1 MAEGNIKR
9 SETKSLIFYHRA
21 HITFSNT
28 KCHFCAFG
36 FVFIILSLVVFFLF
50 EDITLQMNLFAK
62 NVLSHYFTAGNI
74 EISGRPF
81 LYQTVYILDMPG
93 KYPSPVFSFVLFML
107 SLAVIFFIN
116 KTRLIKPIVI
126 WGIYVSIINFI
137 AAAFFILWPDM
148 FPYGVKAFSELYIKA
163 QVVIWLFVPMLMG
176 AALSSLPS
184 NVFSKIG
191 IAFSALLYS
200 LVFGIVRYVVFL
212 YALAKFSFVFMPI
225 MFFIFGPLMDFVY
238 MVTIYSLHVSCF
250 ANKIGKDLRIW
261 KWLS

>member
-1 MAEGNIKR
+1 M
-9 SETKSLIFYHRA
+9 
-21 HITFSNT
+21 
-28 KCHFCAFG
+28 
-36 FVFIILSLVVFFLF
+36 F
-50 EDITLQMNLFAK
+50 EDITLHMNLFAK

-74 EISGRPF
+74 EISGKPF
-81 LYQTVYILDMPG
+81 IFQTVYVLDMPG
-93 KYPSPVFSFVLFML
+93 KYPSPVFSFSLFML
-107 SLAVIFFIN
+107 SLAVIFLID
-116 KTRLIKPIVI
+116 KMRLIKPIVI

-137 AAAFFILWPDM
+137 AATFFILWPDM

-191 IAFSALLYS
+191 VSALTLIYS
-200 LVFGIVRYVVFL
+200 VIFGIVRYVVFL
-212 YALAKFSFVFMPI
+212 YVLAKFSFVFMPV

-238 MVTIYSLHVSCF
+238 MVTIYSLHVSSF